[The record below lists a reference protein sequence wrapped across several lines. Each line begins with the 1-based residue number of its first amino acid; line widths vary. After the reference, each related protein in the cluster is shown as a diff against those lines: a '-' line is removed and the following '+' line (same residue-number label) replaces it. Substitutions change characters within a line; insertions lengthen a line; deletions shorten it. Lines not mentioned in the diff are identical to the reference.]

1 MVFIPIIS
9 PPNSNRTNP
18 YFPLS
23 QESRALSGAT
33 GSDIASYNRHWI
45 KACGANG
52 DTDSIPTSQAKS
64 YLTAEVAH
72 SSAVSRA
79 LLHFQASES
88 ETINKENFQ
97 KLAHILYSAVRTA
110 QEEVFAS
117 DDMWGDAPA
126 PGTNGKDEA
135 GSHTG
140 GDKQHDWVIGTL
152 AAAHGITPDEDQEVG
167 SNSNDNVENKNA
179 AGDAGGRLTLL
190 SLYGADAGASPSS
203 TDSPGDSAGAVSI
216 GDSIS
221 AAFESNQQSH
231 GDGATSASASASADH
246 PVAEWTAFDTE
257 FSQINIGTKDST
269 LNDGERT
276 NLSSNQPPSWTVEM
290 MKQSRQR
297 VSLANA
303 SSKLSTVPGTSL
315 HPMLPAERQRCER
328 AFRNKG
334 IEQTGGLREPDAR
347 RIFERSQLPPNS
359 QFRDLWHLANTTGAG
374 ALDIRQFCLFMHL
387 LKAAVEEKSTSK
399 LPSTISQLQAAQ
411 LLGDV
416 PLDMLFTTSGGVSE
430 SGVVMLSARAASSMV
445 EPLRLNT
452 ARLREV
458 LHQEETPRL
467 LFARNGIG
475 TTASSATPPAYD
487 SDDDSSFVD
496 SDEEGE
502 GADIEAMYGLIGD
515 KNTHGGA
522 TPPPDQCS
530 GGGTTTRPGSGG
542 KSGAASTSTF
552 ASAKKSIPS
561 LALPAAATSLPTSR
575 LDRAAWEAEAGS
587 GHASLQLSFRT
598 AALMQKKVLDRPF
611 ISLSVRDPVGRL
623 VELPQESHPGL
634 YRNETGYIDFKNQT
648 ISLKTPLR
656 SLPPG
661 CLLFMEMKQW
671 KFDKKRFS
679 TVAWAFVDAEMMI
692 DSGPVC
698 SRVRCGPMVL
708 PLFKKPM
715 DTSLQ
720 KLKRLNGRG
729 PALHIT
735 VGGAEQ

>member
-1 MVFIPIIS
+1 MDAVLDCALERAL
-9 PPNSNRTNP
+9 SN
-18 YFPLS
+18 LKGS
-23 QESRALSGAT
+23 QALSGAT
-33 GSDIASYNRHWI
+33 GSDIASYNRHWT
-45 KACGANG
+45 KACGAHG

-88 ETINKENFQ
+88 DTINQETFQ
-97 KLAHILYSAVRTA
+97 KAVHILYSAVRSA

-126 PGTNGKDEA
+126 PGTNGKEESS
-135 GSHTG
+135 SHTP
-140 GDKQHDWVIGTL
+140 GDKHHDWVIGTL
-152 AAAHGITPDEDQEVG
+152 AAAHAFTPDDDDQEI
-167 SNSNDNVENKNA
+167 DNNAENENTAAA
-179 AGDAGGRLTLL
+179 AGRTPL
-190 SLYGADAGASPSS
+190 SLDCAGADASPSS
-203 TDSPGDSAGAVSI
+203 PESPGDSAGAVSI

-221 AAFESNQQSH
+221 AAIESNQQSP
-231 GDGATSASASASADH
+231 GDGVTSASSSAH
-246 PVAEWTAFDTE
+246 PPVSDWRAFDTE
-257 FSQINIGTKDST
+257 FTQLNIGSK
-269 LNDGERT
+269 LKDGEGNT
-276 NLSSNQPPSWTVEM
+276 SGSKQPPSWTVDM
-290 MKQSRQR
+290 MKQPRQR

-303 SSKLSTVPGTSL
+303 SSKLSTIPGTSL
-315 HPMLPAERQRCER
+315 HPMLPAERQRCEL

-334 IEQTGGLREPDAR
+334 YEQTGGLREPDAH
-347 RIFERSQLPPNS
+347 RIFERSQLPTS
-359 QFRDLWHLANTTGAG
+359 SFRALWHLANTTGAG

-387 LKAAVEEKSTSK
+387 LKAAVEDKSTSN
-399 LPSTISQLQAAQ
+399 LPDTISQLQAAQ

-416 PLDMLFTTSGGVSE
+416 PIAMLFNSSSNGNSK
-430 SGVVMLSARAASSMV
+430 GVVTFSARATSTMV

-452 ARLREV
+452 ARLRAV

-467 LFARNGIG
+467 LLARSGTG

-496 SDEEGE
+496 SDEEE
-502 GADIEAMYGLIGD
+502 EEAGNEAAYGLVGD
-515 KNTHGGA
+515 KYNHGGA
-522 TPPPDQCS
+522 TPSPVQL
-530 GGGTTTRPGSGG
+530 GGGGSTKRPGSGG
-542 KSGAASTSTF
+542 KSSAASAPTSTF
-552 ASAKKSIPS
+552 AKAGQSIPS
-561 LALPAAATSLPTSR
+561 LALPAAAVTSLPTCR

-587 GHASLQLSFRT
+587 GHASLQLCFRT
-598 AALMQKKVLDRPF
+598 AALMQKKLLDRPF

-634 YRNETGYIDFKNQT
+634 YKNDIGCIDFSNQN

-661 CLLFMEMKQW
+661 CLLFLEVKQW
-671 KFDKKRFS
+671 KSDKKRFS
-679 TVAWAFVDAEMMI
+679 TVAWAFVNAEMMI

-729 PALHIT
+729 PGLHIT
-735 VGGAEQ
+735 VSGVEYKN

>member
-1 MVFIPIIS
+1 VFISIIS

-23 QESRALSGAT
+23 QGSQALSGAT
-33 GSDIASYNRHWI
+33 GSDIASYNRHWT
-45 KACGANG
+45 KACGAYG
-52 DTDSIPTSQAKS
+52 DSDSIPTSQAKS
-64 YLTAEVAH
+64 YLTTEVAH

-88 ETINKENFQ
+88 ETINQETFQ
-97 KLAHILYSAVRTA
+97 KAVHILYSAVRTA

-117 DDMWGDAPA
+117 DEMWGDAPA
-126 PGTNGKDEA
+126 PGSNGKDEA
-135 GSHTG
+135 SSHTG

-152 AAAHGITPDEDQEVG
+152 APAHGITPEDDQEV
-167 SNSNDNVENKNA
+167 ENNTPAAA
-179 AGDAGGRLTLL
+179 AGCGRTML
-190 SLYGADAGASPSS
+190 SLDGADAGARPSS
-203 TDSPGDSAGAVSI
+203 PDSPGDSAGAVSI

-221 AAFESNQQSH
+221 AAIELNQRSP
-231 GDGATSASASASADH
+231 GDGATSSACASSH
-246 PVAEWTAFDTE
+246 PPTGAEWTAFDTE
-257 FSQINIGTKDST
+257 FTQLNIGT
-269 LNDGERT
+269 EYT
-276 NLSSNQPPSWTVEM
+276 NLKDGDGTNSSSKQPPSWTVDM
-290 MKQSRQR
+290 MKQSRQQ

-303 SSKLSTVPGTSL
+303 SSKLSIVPGTSL
-315 HPMLPAERQRCER
+315 HPILPTERQRCEM
-328 AFRNKG
+328 AFRKKG
-334 IEQTGGLREPDAR
+334 FEQNGGLREPDAR
-347 RIFERSQLPPNS
+347 RIFERSQLPPRS
-359 QFRDLWHLANTTGAG
+359 FREVWHLANTTGAG

-387 LKAAVEEKSTSK
+387 LKAAVEDKSTRN
-399 LPSTISQLQAAQ
+399 LPDTISQLQAAQ

-416 PLDMLFTTSGGVSE
+416 PLTMLFTTSDGG
-430 SGVVMLSARAASSMV
+430 GGQGAVMFSARATSTLV

-467 LFARNGIG
+467 LFARNCIVSS
-475 TTASSATPPAYD
+475 TAPSASTPAYD
-487 SDDDSSFVD
+487 SEDDSSFVD
-496 SDEEGE
+496 SDEEEE
-502 GADIEAMYGLIGD
+502 GSENEATYGLIGD
-515 KNTHGGA
+515 KSTHGGG
-522 TPPPDQCS
+522 TPPPIQCS
-530 GGGTTTRPGSGG
+530 GGGSAKRPGSGA
-542 KSGAASTSTF
+542 KSGAAAASTSPCPF
-552 ASAKKSIPS
+552 PSGGESIPS
-561 LALPAAATSLPTSR
+561 LALPAAAATSLPTSR

-587 GHASLQLSFRT
+587 GHASLQLNLRT
-598 AALMQKKVLDRPF
+598 AALMQKKLLDRPF
-611 ISLSVRDPVGRL
+611 ISLSVRDPIGRL

-634 YRNETGYIDFKNQT
+634 YRNEIGCIDFSNQI

-661 CLLFMEMKQW
+661 CLLFLEVKQW
-671 KFDKKRFS
+671 KSDKKRFS

-708 PLFKKPM
+708 PLFQKPM

-735 VGGAEQ
+735 VSGVE